1 MGWLNREKL
10 KMAIEGSTLR
20 LNDKL
25 IAQRSI
31 FLIREVMKGGVKAKE
46 HSNEKRK
53 YFSSCVSSYINLC
66 WTNGLVGEI
75 M

>member
-1 MGWLNREKL
+1 MGWPNREKL
-10 KMAIEGSTLR
+10 KMAVGRSTLR

-31 FLIREVMKGGVKAKE
+31 FLIREAIKGVKAKE
-46 HSNEKRK
+46 YLNEKRK